1 MNSRDAAQTYKQ
13 ESVENAPPIKILR
26 MLYAGAL
33 RFLDRAA
40 ACDPTDPTSEF
51 VHWTYKVEAI
61 VSELR
66 MSLDADQAPE
76 FVATMQD
83 LYGFVDRKLHEALG
97 ERRVEPLAEARGVL
111 AKLAEAWSEIEVDSL
126 PGAA

>member
-1 MNSRDAAQTYKQ
+1 MNTRNAAATYKQ

-33 RFLDRAA
+33 RFIDRAA
-40 ACDPTDPTSEF
+40 NCDPADPASEF
-51 VHWTYKVEAI
+51 VHWTYKAEAI

-66 MSLDADQAPE
+66 LSLDADQAPE
-76 FVATMQD
+76 FAANMAD
-83 LYGFVDRKLHEALG
+83 LYTFVEHRLHEALAQ
-97 ERRVEPLAEARGVL
+97 RRTEPLADARGVL
-111 AKLAEAWSEIEVDSL
+111 AKLADAWSEVEVDST